1 MSFIIPSPS
10 QVNKMKD
17 KGLRSVLSNAL
28 AYIREIQSEDN
39 KEQSFDSNGCQMYT
53 ELMTKMWSELKAI
66 RTENGELRKSM
77 DNILQMKEE
86 NKELAGSVEK
96 LSEEHDTLSTC
107 IQSLK
112 KEVANLK
119 KSTNYPSGASSI
131 ATSSVIRE
139 ISERE
144 TNKKHVIIFGVPE
157 SENEDSSA
165 RKEDDLSEIRQF
177 LKEDLNIATPP
188 IPKLCFRFGEKSKN
202 GKRVKRPI
210 KLIFDSTEAPANL
223 FQSKKRLPKDKKLKF
238 SIAPDLTHQQRE
250 DRMKLEE
257 ERRKRNQ
264 ELEETEP
271 LVTWQWVIRGDHL
284 VKMDKNQTI

>member
-1 MSFIIPSPS
+1 M
-10 QVNKMKD
+10 
-17 KGLRSVLSNAL
+17 
-28 AYIREIQSEDN
+28 
-39 KEQSFDSNGCQMYT
+39 
-53 ELMTKMWSELKAI
+53 
-66 RTENGELRKSM
+66 
-77 DNILQMKEE
+77 
-86 NKELAGSVEK
+86 
-96 LSEEHDTLSTC
+96 
-107 IQSLK
+107 
-112 KEVANLK
+112 
-119 KSTNYPSGASSI
+119 
-131 ATSSVIRE
+131 
-139 ISERE
+139 
-144 TNKKHVIIFGVPE
+144 IIFGVPE